1 MKEVDRVCLE
11 LALADLQTMPVQSRG
26 RAIAELGRIDRLL
39 ADRVLLELSW
49 RLGDV
54 GPTA

>member
-11 LALADLQTMPVQSRG
+11 MALADLRTMPAQRRG

-39 ADRVLLELSW
+39 ADKVLLELSW
-49 RLGDV
+49 RLGQA
-54 GPTA
+54 GPTG